1 MNIFRG
7 VAIAMLFAFV
17 MPAVAQKPEATP
29 APKPAPT
36 TADDRV
42 TIKTKFT
49 AKDYEDM
56 LERAKKSDPTV
67 DYAAMRMAYTE
78 TEDYSPYGGSTERR
92 KMFSEL
98 SEKKYKDSLAS
109 AEAFLK
115 KNFVDVE
122 VHFCAWQSALGL
134 KDETKTKFHEN
145 AFRSLM
151 DAIFEYD
158 GLTAKTAMLSIGISE
173 QYFVMSVLGFQRK
186 SKGLVE
192 ENGSMFDVHDSEN
205 KDGDTRKFY
214 FNIDKVFGRF

>member
-29 APKPAPT
+29 APKPAPA

-92 KMFSEL
+92 KMFTEL
-98 SEKKYKDSLAS
+98 TEKKYKEALAS

-115 KNFVDVE
+115 TNFVDVE
-122 VHFCAWQSALGL
+122 AHYCAWQSALGL
-134 KDETKTKFHEN
+134 KDEAKTKFHEN
-145 AFRSLM
+145 TFRSLM

-158 GLTAKTAMLSIGISE
+158 GLTAKSAMLSIGISE
-173 QYFVMSVLGFQRK
+173 QYFVMGALGFQRR
-186 SKGLVE
+186 SKGLVRE
-192 ENGSMFDVHDSEN
+192 EGSIFDVHDAEN
-205 KDGDTRKFY
+205 KDGESRKFY

>member
-7 VAIAMLFAFV
+7 VAIAILLAL
-17 MPAVAQKPEATP
+17 AVPVLAQKPEPSPTQ
-29 APKPAPT
+29 KPAPAS
-36 TADDRV
+36 ADDRV

-92 KMFSEL
+92 KMLTEL
-98 SEKKYKDSLAS
+98 TEKKYKESLAT

-115 KNFVDVE
+115 TNFVDVE
-122 VHFCAWQSALGL
+122 AHYCAWQSALGL
-134 KDETKTKFHEN
+134 KDDAKTKFHEN
-145 AFRSLM
+145 TFRSLM

-158 GLTAKTAMLSIGISE
+158 GLTAKSAMLSIGISE
-173 QYFVMSVLGFQRK
+173 QYFVMGVLGFQRR
-186 SKGLVE
+186 SKGLVRE
-192 ENGSMFDVHDSEN
+192 EGSIFDVHDAEN
-205 KDGDTRKFY
+205 KDGESRKFY